1 MKAICM
7 ATKTQ
12 DRRDEIR
19 ESGMGVKTRS
29 KSCKWLI
36 NFKIY
41 IYICIN
47 KHFNKYIFKNQ
58 CSDISLCYRILL

>member
-41 IYICIN
+41 IYICMY
-47 KHFNKYIFKNQ
+47 K
-58 CSDISLCYRILL
+58 